1 MVDAVVFGNVTLDVI
16 CKTVDEVPRH
26 ESLAFDQV
34 AVMPGG
40 CGSNVAVGLCAL
52 GVPTALVACIGSDDA
67 AELVRK
73 FWTQFGLDQR
83 YVRVMAGQQT
93 GTSVGL
99 VDSEAQPRFIHTPGA
114 NAFLNVDALDLSIL
128 AAEGARALH
137 IAGYFVLPGV
147 LDGRLPATLANAQQN
162 GMFTSLDVVRSQRM
176 HDPSSLWPSLPHLDL
191 FLCNAHEAWCLT
203 GEDRPELAGRSLRM
217 RGAKSVIVKLGRD
230 GCWLESST
238 FSGRIKAS
246 QADEVDTTGAGDA
259 FAAGLIQ
266 ALLQGYKI
274 EDACW
279 YANLAGAHI
288 VSALGAVGGWLKGGL
303 L

>member
-1 MVDAVVFGNVTLDVI
+1 
-16 CKTVDEVPRH
+16 
-26 ESLAFDQV
+26 
-34 AVMPGG
+34 
-40 CGSNVAVGLCAL
+40 
-52 GVPTALVACIGSDDA
+52 
-67 AELVRK
+67 
-73 FWTQFGLDQR
+73 
-83 YVRVMAGQQT
+83 
-93 GTSVGL
+93 
-99 VDSEAQPRFIHTPGA
+99 
-114 NAFLNVDALDLSIL
+114 
-128 AAEGARALH
+128 
-137 IAGYFVLPGV
+137 
-147 LDGRLPATLANAQQN
+147 
-162 GMFTSLDVVRSQRM
+162 
-176 HDPSSLWPSLPHLDL
+176 
-191 FLCNAHEAWCLT
+191 
-203 GEDRPELAGRSLRM
+203 
-217 RGAKSVIVKLGRD
+217 VIVKLGRD